1 MLNRAWLPQFFPNR
15 AIGFSYGPKWG
26 NTGGDTMLIGVPKE
40 IKDSEYRVG
49 LVPSTVRELTL
60 NALRG
65 RELTLA
71 EIKRVVKTVTEGVN
85 LGAASTKIDA
95 ERVLSEALAG
105 MDDAVLK
112 AVQAN
117 HLALQQLAA
126 QGQSLRD
133 SHVKKALDDLE
144 RLEDAFIASVKE
156 AAKKGSKQIKD
167 QWATVLQQKQNVGTE
182 TAAQIEATME
192 QFGDQ
197 MRETVK
203 QQRRTALKAAEM
215 MAENFT
221 TLANGI
227 LIGLTEGLQQGK
239 RAPGEKPPK

>member
-1 MLNRAWLPQFFPNR
+1 MTADEVL
-15 AIGFSYGPKWG
+15 K
-26 NTGGDTMLIGVPKE
+26 
-40 IKDSEYRVG
+40 G
-49 LVPSTVRELTL
+49 LARESVKQGENLRSAVRELTL

-105 MDDAVLK
+105 MDEAVLK

-126 QGQSLRD
+126 QGQNLRE
-133 SHVKKALDDLE
+133 SHVKKALDELE
-144 RLEDAFIASVKE
+144 RLEDEFVGAVKE
-156 AAKKGSKQIKD
+156 AAKKGSQQLRN
-167 QWATVLQQKQNVGTE
+167 QWATVLQRTQTSGTE
-182 TAAQIEATME
+182 TAAEVERTLEEFA
-192 QFGDQ
+192 DR
-197 MRETVK
+197 MRDAVRA
-203 QQRRTALKAAEM
+203 QRRTALKAAEV

-221 TLANGI
+221 TLASGI
-227 LIGLTEGLQQGK
+227 LIGLTEGLEQGK
-239 RAPGEKPPK
+239 RPRDDKTK

>member
-1 MLNRAWLPQFFPNR
+1 M
-15 AIGFSYGPKWG
+15 
-26 NTGGDTMLIGVPKE
+26 DTDEVLK
-40 IKDSEYRVG
+40 G
-49 LVPSTVRELTL
+49 LARESVKQGENLRTAVREVTL
-60 NALRG
+60 NALKS

-85 LGAASTKIDA
+85 LGAASSKIDA
-95 ERVLSEALAG
+95 ERVLGEALAG
-105 MDDAVLK
+105 MDDAVLR

-117 HLALQQLAA
+117 HIALQQLSA
-126 QGQSLRD
+126 QGQSLRE
-133 SHVKKALDDLE
+133 SHLKKALAELE
-144 RLEDAFIASVKE
+144 RLEDEFVASVKE
-156 AAKKGSKQIKD
+156 ATKKGSKQLKD
-167 QWATVLQQKQNVGTE
+167 QWASVLQQKQAVGLE

-197 MRETVK
+197 MREVVK
-203 QQRRTALKAAEM
+203 QQRRTALKAAEV

-239 RAPGEKPPK
+239 KKK

>member
-1 MLNRAWLPQFFPNR
+1 MNTDEML
-15 AIGFSYGPKWG
+15 K
-26 NTGGDTMLIGVPKE
+26 
-40 IKDSEYRVG
+40 G
-49 LVPSTVRELTL
+49 LARESVKQGENLRSAVRELTL
-60 NALRG
+60 KALKS
-65 RELTLA
+65 RELTLS
-71 EIKRVVKTVTEGVN
+71 EIKRVIRTVTEGVN
-85 LGAASTKIDA
+85 MGAATGKVDA

-105 MDDAVLK
+105 MDEAVLK

-126 QGQSLRD
+126 QGQSLRE

-144 RLEDAFIASVKE
+144 RLEDGFIASVKE

-167 QWATVLQQKQNVGTE
+167 QWATVLQQKENAGTQ

-192 QFGDQ
+192 HFGDQ
-197 MRETVK
+197 MREAVK
-203 QQRRTALKAAEM
+203 QQRRTALKTAEL

-221 TLANGI
+221 TLASGI

-239 RAPGEKPPK
+239 RPPGDKTPK

>member
-1 MLNRAWLPQFFPNR
+1 M
-15 AIGFSYGPKWG
+15 
-26 NTGGDTMLIGVPKE
+26 NTDEVLKGLARESVKQ
-40 IKDSEYRVG
+40 SENLR
-49 LVPSTVRELTL
+49 SAVRELTL

-65 RELTLA
+65 RELTLG
-71 EIKRVVKTVTEGVN
+71 EIKRVIRTVTEGVN
-85 LGAASTKIDA
+85 LGAATSKMDA
-95 ERVLSEALAG
+95 DVVLSEALAG
-105 MDDAVLK
+105 MDEAVLK

-117 HLALQQLAA
+117 HLALQQLSA
-126 QGQSLRD
+126 QGQSLRE

-144 RLEDAFIASVKE
+144 RLEDEFIATIKD

-192 QFGDQ
+192 AFGDQ
-197 MRETVK
+197 MRAAVK
-203 QQRRTALKAAEM
+203 QQRRTALKAAEV

-221 TLANGI
+221 TLASGI

-239 RAPGEKPPK
+239 RPRDEKTK